1 MKKILFVVLV
11 LLVSTLAIGCRTKQT
26 GKNVTVAPNMAIPGD
41 SLENGYF
48 VTHVPKEVKRLKRHV
63 LPMMTFTDARPKAL
77 YYKVIREYY
86 KKDKVYPWEKYGYD
100 NDENIWKGKEKA
112 LMVLNFMKAL
122 SDVSWNNSGHRMYSQ
137 VECAEVCRQLI
148 TEYLNL
154 SELDYPLIYSKINEI
169 VKPMENANDET
180 QFGMNVLAEC
190 RALCNQ
196 NGVIL
201 CNLLKIENEDH
212 SLADLSYKELKAWC
226 VLKDAII
233 GFEDKCCYS
242 LGGSMGPMAIASHD
256 YDFSDLRYAEICDK
270 PYTKVLYDKDL
281 ASKAD
286 SIYNDF
292 HKELSDISSLKNKT
306 KVERDGKQSLKH
318 LKYAYTNFMRCRSQV
333 VSKQSGEAKMEYE
346 NNTRRYSNG
355 ILDIFNDELF

>member
-1 MKKILFVVLV
+1 MKKILFVVLM
-11 LLVSTLAIGCRTKQT
+11 LLVSTLAIGCSTKQT
-26 GKNVTVAPNMAIPGD
+26 GKNVTVAPNMAISGD
-41 SLENGYF
+41 SLENGSF
-48 VTHVPKEVKRLKRHV
+48 VTHIPKEVKRLKRQV
-63 LPMMTFTDARPKAL
+63 LPMMTFTDARLKAL
-77 YYKVIREYY
+77 YYKVIREYN
-86 KKDKVYPWEKYGYD
+86 KKGKVYPWEKYGYD

-122 SDVSWNNSGHRMYSQ
+122 SDVSLNNSGHRMYSQ

-169 VKPMENANDET
+169 VKPMENVNDET

-201 CNLLKIENEDH
+201 CNFLKIENEDH
-212 SLADLSYKELKAWC
+212 SLADLSSKELKAWC

-242 LGGSMGPMAIASHD
+242 LGGSIGPMAIGIHD
-256 YDFSDLRYAEICDK
+256 KAFSDLRYAEMCNK
-270 PYTKVLYDKDL
+270 PYTKALYAKDFI
-281 ASKAD
+281 SKAD
-286 SIYNDF
+286 SIYNNF
-292 HKELSDISSLKNKT
+292 HNDLRDIRSLKNKI
-306 KVERDGKQSLKH
+306 KVESDGVKALKH
-318 LKYAYTNFMRCRSQV
+318 LKYAYTDFMRCRSQV
-333 VSKQSGEAKMEYE
+333 TSRLSGEAKRKYD

-355 ILDIFNDELF
+355 IQDIFNDELF